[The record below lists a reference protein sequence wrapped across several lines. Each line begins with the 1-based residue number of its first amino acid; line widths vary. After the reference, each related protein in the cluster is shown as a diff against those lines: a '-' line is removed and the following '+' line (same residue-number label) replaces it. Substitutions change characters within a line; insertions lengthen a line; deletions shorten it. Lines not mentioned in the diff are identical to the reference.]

1 MAKVLKKLELF
12 SRTEGSELTITAAKD
27 DGEGNRRFSM
37 VAYTGGKM
45 MVGGWYDPVIVDLN
59 GLSIKARKPIFYGHQ
74 TYSLDSLIGQ
84 TDKIAVEGN
93 RLIAEGEI
101 LGESD
106 TVKKV
111 IALHD
116 RGYNW
121 QASIGAVVQEYKR
134 LEKGEVIEVNGRKIS
149 GPVTVVTKAALAE
162 ISFVMQGADDNTS
175 AKIAANNVIENELET
190 VTMPNEV
197 KNDLKAEG
205 QDTNEEVTAQKPQ
218 TATVNTD
225 EFLADLR
232 AKAAVEAERIAM
244 VHKHCGE
251 THLEIAAKAIKEG
264 WNEDKVKLEVLQA
277 SRPTA
282 PNVIA
287 YQPVESMNILEAAAL
302 MAGGISGDDL
312 LKSHGEKTVE
322 AAAKRFRRIGL
333 QQLLLEAARAN
344 GCSQMYFRD
353 NPRAVLQAAFST
365 MDLPGIMSNIANKF
379 LLQGFNSEE
388 AVWREIAR
396 IRSVSDFKTITSYR
410 MTGAFEFDE
419 IGPTGELKHGELGEE
434 SFTNRAKTHGKMF
447 SITREDIYNDDLD
460 ALTAVPAK
468 IGRGGH
474 KKLNKVFWTEFLD
487 NADFFTAARGNY
499 DEGADTVLG
508 VDGLAAAELLFL
520 EQTDADGAPLGVDPK
535 ILLVPNA
542 LSFKARQL
550 MASVKLGDTSGEPDQ
565 NIYAGQFKP
574 LASRYLGN
582 ASYPGSSSKAWY
594 LLADPNDLATM
605 EVCFLNGNQ
614 TPIVE
619 SADADFNV
627 LGIQMRGYFDFGC
640 AKQEWRAGVKMKGS
654 A

>member
-59 GLSIKARKPIFYGHQ
+59 GLSIKARKPIFFGHQ

-101 LGESD
+101 LGESE

-134 LEKGEVIEVNGRKIS
+134 LEKGEVIEVNGRRFS

-205 QDTNEEVTAQKPQ
+205 QDTNEVTASKPQ
-218 TATVNTD
+218 AATVNTD

-419 IGPTGELKHGELGEE
+419 IGPTGELKHGDLGEE

-487 NADFFTAARGNY
+487 NAAFFTEARGNY
-499 DEGADTVLG
+499 DEGADTALS

-542 LSFKARQL
+542 LSFAARQL
-550 MASVKLGDTSGEPDQ
+550 MASVKLGDTSGEPDR

-582 ASYPGSSSKAWY
+582 ASYAGSSSKAWY

-654 A
+654 V